1 MTKQARNILKQY
13 FQDGDTPDSTQFGH
27 LIDSQLNLED
37 NGTQIIK
44 GTISASGVSAG
55 TFSLEAL
62 QLQTV
67 NTTVRSGSTQFGSHS
82 AAFSI
87 GVTSHSFFGPIQ
99 QSSSGAHSASYFLTP
114 VNFGT
119 TESPIKEGGIFIK
132 KSINLNNAGQNPLSQ
147 SISASLLISGAN
159 SHLAF
164 DNNEI
169 TQYGIGNNLTL
180 KSYSTLAESGGEIKF
195 ETGDSNTISGE
206 RMSVN
211 TIKLQQTNSNSGYS
225 NHDYGNLNVNDVL
238 SVNDTPLLH
247 LVNNNTTRGPFNP
260 IVAALQNSG
269 KCLNLDTDF
278 WDGANSVI
286 LYDNR
291 SGGTTTLERMLWT
304 PESAS
309 GFNASWGEKTTTI
322 TASANTV
329 YYKGWS
335 SSSLKDFVSSSGA
348 GADYFRPMNDYSLGV
363 PNSSGYVLK
372 IKYDGTAND
381 ANDVFPGLGGFY
393 QNYPNPQLGGVFNQ
407 MNHTYVQVFKALLPA
422 THEFRFNSN
431 NQGNNNTSYWLTS
444 NKGTGKWEWY
454 ARVNHVGDEIA
465 QTTNDGYL
473 SPITSAGHIYINNID
488 SSPVFGTPVTCYLAS
503 CTVYDMTEA
512 DALTHRRIGIGTINP
527 KAAGLHINATETI
540 ASQGNPVSQ
549 SINASMLLSGSN
561 GQQLSFDSNEIH
573 HYGNNLYIT
582 AQGNSSDDG
591 NIKFRTAINS
601 DNTVLNDDNNTRL
614 YISASGNV
622 GIGTTTPGQTLEVIG
637 HISASGT
644 IYADA
649 INGVINPVGGLK
661 LNDNEFLKIGTGD
674 DLKLYHNATNSWI
687 LNETGDLNI
696 RNEANDGDIIFSC
709 DDNGGNTVN
718 YYVIDGGT
726 RKNMFYQ
733 PVEISGTTLTVGSTS
748 TFNGNVTLSGTNTL
762 TVGGNV
768 DFNGDLDVD
777 GTTNLDVVDIDSTLN
792 VQGVATFQ
800 NNIKLGDGDKILIG
814 GGDDLEIQH
823 NSGGTNNTSITNKT
837 GNLSIINTADDK
849 DIIFSSDNGS
859 GGVAEYFKLDGS
871 EVTINFSK
879 KIIIGT
885 NAGDN
890 GKDVIFYGDTA
901 NRYMTWD
908 ASGNTLDFRD
918 TTFAR
923 FGDSNDL
930 KIWHNG
936 TDSFLAN
943 NTGHFNLMQNANDK
957 NMSFQCDDGNG
968 FSTEYFRLDGSTTTV
983 KFSKKITDSSNVPI
997 IARNINDVSMGGY
1010 SGKKNSGT
1018 YYLAETTSGTTGKLV
1033 VGLTLKTTNP
1043 KILVSGIVTLGGHSG
1058 TTSFRGKIA
1067 QTNSSGAVI
1076 SGGSAYTGFALMSG
1090 IDEDNKWILGG
1101 GAITPKLLGP
1111 VNADAGETIYFGIFV
1126 NSSKEF
1132 YFNRNEADGSVSTAF
1147 SYMTIE
1153 EIPQAN
1159 G

>member
-1 MTKQARNILKQY
+1 MTKQARNVLKTY

-37 NGTQIIK
+37 NGTQIVK

-195 ETGDSNTISGE
+195 ETGDSDTISGE

-211 TIKLQQTNSNSGYS
+211 TIKLQQTNSNSNYT
-225 NHDYGNLNVNDVL
+225 NHDYGNLNVNDIL

-247 LVNNNTTRGPFNP
+247 LVNKNTTRGPFNP

-278 WDGANSVI
+278 WDGVNNVY
-286 LYDNR
+286 LYSNA
-291 SGGTTTLERMLWT
+291 GNTTTTLERMLWT

-393 QNYPNPQLGGVFNQ
+393 QNYPNPQLGGAFNQ

-488 SSPVFGTPVTCYLAS
+488 SNPVFGTPVTCYLAS

-512 DALTHRRIGIGTINP
+512 DALTHRRIGIGTVNP
-527 KAAGLHINATETI
+527 KAAGLHINVTETI
-540 ASQGNPVSQ
+540 GFQGNPVSQ
-549 SINASMLLSGSN
+549 SINASMLLSSSN

-573 HYGNNLYIT
+573 HYGNNLNIT
-582 AQGNSSDDG
+582 AQGNGSDDG
-591 NIKFRTAINS
+591 NIKFRTATDS
-601 DNTVLNDDNNTRL
+601 DNTQLNDTNTRL

-622 GIGTTTPGQTLEVIG
+622 GIGTITPGKTLEVIG
-637 HISASGT
+637 DISASGT

-649 INGVINPVGGLK
+649 VNGDFNATSIK
-661 LNDNEFLKIGTGD
+661 LNDNEKIQIGTGD

-696 RNEANDGDIIFSC
+696 RNEANDKDINFSC
-709 DDNGGNTVN
+709 DDNGGSTVN
-718 YYVIDGGT
+718 YYVIDGGA

-733 PVEISGTTLTVGSTS
+733 PVEIFGTTLTVGSTS
-748 TFNGNVTLSGTNTL
+748 TFNGNITLSGTNTL

-768 DFNGDLDVD
+768 DFNGNLDVD
-777 GTTNLDVVDIDSTLN
+777 GTTNLDVVDIDGTLD
-792 VQGVATFQ
+792 VSGVATFH
-800 NNIKLGDGDKILIG
+800 NNIDLQDNDKILLG
-814 GGDDLEIQH
+814 TGDDLQIFHSGTNSLIDHSGGGHLYIRTLGTGEDIFIDSVDDINIDAVDRINLITGEHLITDVGGQMDLRSNSH
-823 NSGGTNNTSITNKT
+823 VILDADRNNSGT
-837 GNLSIINTADDK
+837 GDLHFRVDSDD
-849 DIIFSSDNGS
+849 
-859 GGVAEYFKLDGS
+859 YFKTTQAS
-871 EVTINFSK
+871 NRVEFKK
-879 KIIIGT
+879 KI
-885 NAGDN
+885 
-890 GKDVIFYGDTA
+890 V
-901 NRYMTWD
+901 D
-908 ASGNTLDFRD
+908 A
-918 TTFAR
+918 
-923 FGDSNDL
+923 
-930 KIWHNG
+930 
-936 TDSFLAN
+936 
-943 NTGHFNLMQNANDK
+943 
-957 NMSFQCDDGNG
+957 
-968 FSTEYFRLDGSTTTV
+968 
-983 KFSKKITDSSNVPI
+983 SNVPI
-997 IARNINDVSMGGY
+997 IARNIITQARITAGSQIADSVTTYRAFAGGD
-1010 SGKKNSGT
+1010 GN
-1018 YYLAETTSGTTGKLV
+1018 LE
-1033 VGLTLKTTNP
+1033 
-1043 KILVSGIVTLGGHSG
+1043 VTLTAKTINPQFLVTAHMGLG
-1058 TTSFRGKIA
+1058 TEHDN
-1067 QTNSSGAVI
+1067 TNFQGRIVGRKVTGIGADLGE
-1076 SGGSAYTGFALMSG
+1076 STLGFADSAENPATDIPLGKYNPQDEASNINTGVVANALVKFSASLYPIAVGDQVKITMQVRVTDTSKDYFMNRSESNPTG
-1090 IDEDNKWILGG
+1090 ISPHSF
-1101 GAITPKLLGP
+1101 IT
-1111 VNADAGETIYFGIFV
+1111 V
-1126 NSSKEF
+1126 
-1132 YFNRNEADGSVSTAF
+1132 
-1147 SYMTIE
+1147 E
-1153 EIPQAN
+1153 EIPVAN